1 MITFI
6 SGGAR
11 SGKSSF
17 AEKLAL
23 ESYHKHK
30 VGNLYYIATSLPSD
44 EEMKARIARHR
55 NDREEEWQTI
65 EAPIHIKDSLQE
77 IQKESTVLIDCLTV
91 WLGNRLYIDQAD
103 WETIIQEVSGWLQAA
118 RGRQLNLYVVSNDI
132 NEGVPASSRS
142 VAAYIY
148 MLAKLHQHI
157 IASSKEVYQ
166 VIAGLPV
173 KWKDG

>member
-1 MITFI
+1 MLTFI

-30 VGNLYYIATSLPSD
+30 GGNLYYVATSLPSD

-55 NDREEEWQTI
+55 NDRKEEWQTI
-65 EAPIHIKDSLQE
+65 EAPIHIKESLHD

-132 NEGVPASSRS
+132 NEGMPANARS

-148 MLAKLHQHI
+148 MLEKLHQHI
-157 IASSKEVYQ
+157 IASSEEVYQ

-173 KWKDG
+173 QWKGD